1 MFKDA
6 KSIAVI
12 GLGTFGTA
20 FARRATENGACV
32 TGIDIVQKTVDRML
46 GELHQTIGADAR
58 DEKAMRECTLDEHDL
73 VVIAVG
79 KDVEASLLAAHH
91 AKTLGAKRLFVKAQ
105 SRHQEDILNAIGVD
119 KVLRPEIEAGHALAD
134 DLVSKT

>member
-20 FARRATENGACV
+20 FARRATENGASV
-32 TGIDIVQKTVDRML
+32 TGIDIVQKKVDRL
-46 GELHQTIGADAR
+46 LNELHETIGADAR
-58 DEKAMRECTLDEHDL
+58 DEKALRECALDEHDL

-79 KDVEASLLAAHH
+79 RDVEASLLAAHH
-91 AKTLGAKRLFVKAQ
+91 AKALGAKQLFVKAQ
-105 SRHQEDILNAIGVD
+105 SNHQEDILKAIGAD
-119 KVLRPEIEAGHALAD
+119 RVLRPEIEAGHALAD
-134 DLVSKT
+134 DIVSKT